1 MEYAETDY
9 VFLVDVDFVP
19 SMNLSESLEVTALK
33 RFDPL
38 TTYGDRSESS
48 RGERRCFIVPAFEIK
63 EGRDPLPNTKGD
75 LLSLWGQGY
84 VQPFRHEIWTAG
96 HTATDYAKWKEISEP
111 YEFLCGSVKVGLHQ
125 KSGTRTR
132 CARTEIFGISRT
144 LRATEQLIQFTYF

>member
-38 TTYGDRSESS
+38 TTYGDRSEPSS
-48 RGERRCFIVPAFEIK
+48 GERRCFIVPAFEIK
-63 EGRDPLPNTKGD
+63 ESKDPLPNTKGD
-75 LLSLWGQGY
+75 LLSLWGQGF

-111 YEFLCGSVKVGLHQ
+111 YEVTDLLMQSVYWSSSFALVICAAIFIRFS
-125 KSGTRTR
+125 KS
-132 CARTEIFGISRT
+132 AH
-144 LRATEQLIQFTYF
+144 